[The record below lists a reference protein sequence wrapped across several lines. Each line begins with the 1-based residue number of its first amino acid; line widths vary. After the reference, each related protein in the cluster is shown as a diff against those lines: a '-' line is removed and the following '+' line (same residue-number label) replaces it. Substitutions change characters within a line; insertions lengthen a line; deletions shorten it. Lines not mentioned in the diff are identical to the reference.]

1 MISLKDIRYVR
12 LGTSNLEDAVR
23 YATKVL
29 GLELVRRDGGSAYM
43 RSDSRDHTLVY
54 TKGDARDHVVAFE
67 LGSLAELDAA
77 GAELDNSGYIVK
89 AAARGE
95 GEQRWVAAAIVF
107 ADPSGNT
114 IELIVRP
121 AHSGRRSSPSRD
133 AGITGF
139 SHIGLHSISPRK
151 DETFWTTLCNARVSD
166 WIGEAPLLRIDP
178 VHHRMA
184 LFPSKR
190 TGVQHINHQVDSI
203 DDIMRSYYFL
213 REQNV
218 KIRFGPG
225 RHPTSG
231 AMFLYF
237 DGPDGMIYEYSSGVR
252 MITDES
258 GYRPR
263 QFPTAF
269 TSFCAWGSKP
279 DIPEFE
285 GARAS
290 GQEVIGGISAAG
302 TTTTG
307 WDTAS

>member
-1 MISLKDIRYVR
+1 MISLKDLRYVR
-12 LGTSNLEDAVR
+12 LGTSNLDDAVR
-23 YATKVL
+23 YATRIL
-29 GLELVRRDGGSAYM
+29 GLELVRRERGSAYL
-43 RSDSRDHTLVY
+43 RSDNRDHTLVY
-54 TKGDARDHVVAFE
+54 TGNDPREHVVAFE
-67 LGSLAELDAA
+67 VDSLAELDAA
-77 GAELDNSGYIVK
+77 
-89 AAARGE
+89 AAALDDSGHVVRAASRLE
-95 GEQRWVAAAIVF
+95 CEQRWVDAAVMF
-107 ADPSGNT
+107 SDPSGNA
-114 IELIVRP
+114 IELVTRP
-121 AHSGRRSSPSRD
+121 AHSGRRYFPSRD

-151 DETFWTTLCNARVSD
+151 DEVFWTTMCNARVSD

-190 TGVQHINHQVDSI
+190 VGVQHVNHQVESV

-237 DGPDGMIYEYSSGVR
+237 EGPDGMIYEYSSGVR
-252 MITDES
+252 LIHEGD

-263 QFPTAF
+263 QFPAAES
-269 TSFCAWGSKP
+269 SFCAWGSKP
-279 DIPEFE
+279 DIPEFG
-285 GARAS
+285 GARSSVQTVDA
-290 GQEVIGGISAAG
+290 
-302 TTTTG
+302 
-307 WDTAS
+307 

>member
-12 LGTSNLEDAVR
+12 LGTASLDDAVR
-23 YATKVL
+23 YATRIL
-29 GLELVRRDGGSAYM
+29 GLELVRRDRDSAYL
-43 RSDSRDHTLVY
+43 RSDNRDHTLVY
-54 TKGDARDHVVAFE
+54 TTGEPRDHVVAFE
-67 LGSLAELDAA
+67 VASIAELDAA
-77 GAELDNSGYIVK
+77 
-89 AAARGE
+89 AAALDDSGHTVRAATRLE
-95 GEQRWVAAAIVF
+95 CEQRWVDSAIMF
-107 ADPSGNT
+107 TDPSGNS
-114 IELIVRP
+114 IELIARP
-121 AHSGRRSSPSRD
+121 AHSGRRYFPSRD

-151 DETFWTTLCNARVSD
+151 DEAFWTTMSNARVSD

-178 VHHRMA
+178 VHHRLA

-218 KIRFGPG
+218 KIRGGPG

-290 GQEVIGGISAAG
+290 GQTIDA
-302 TTTTG
+302 
-307 WDTAS
+307 